1 MTEPEAPGPERRF
14 LPRVALIDAYGMGGF
29 RFAGMSHR
37 GSLLCLPS
45 GMHAWAAASPTDFSA
60 ESFEPV
66 FAEAA
71 DIEILLV
78 GTGQDIAFFPQA
90 LRWRFRDLKIGL
102 DVMPTGAATRTWN
115 VLLSENRRVAAAL
128 LATP

>member
-1 MTEPEAPGPERRF
+1 MSSSAPLSGHVPGQH
-14 LPRVALIDAYGMGGF
+14 LIDAYGKGGF

-45 GMHAWAAASPTDFSA
+45 GMHAWAAASPADFSP
-60 ESFEPV
+60 ESFEAV

-78 GTGQDIAFFPQA
+78 GTGQDIAFLPPA